1 MQKGKFIVVEGLDG
15 SGKTTLIENIVNSLN
30 GIVPIKSL
38 IDILPRGKCI
48 RECIGN
54 KEHYGN
60 DLSIALL
67 YLSETTRVKDKIV
80 HYLENGNNVIVDR
93 WFYST
98 MAYTNNKYI
107 DIIDNVSKY
116 LPNIDMTIYVDVDI
130 DTIVKRLSNKL
141 GEDVFTNKDKLVEMY
156 GIRTWRNHQ
165 RRCKNGKCSCQL
177 RSSKIYHNN
186 RKLLRSRE
194 LCHVWKSI

>member
-67 YLSETTRVKDKIV
+67 YLSETTRVKDIIEE
-80 HYLENGNNVIVDR
+80 YLKNGVDVIVDR

-130 DTIVKRLSNKL
+130 DTIIKRISNKL
-141 GEDVFTNKDKLVEMY
+141 GEDVFTNKDKLVNVGNCYKELKMSNQIIFNNNFEDDSY
-156 GIRTWRNHQ
+156 EINY
-165 RRCKNGKCSCQL
+165 NNL
-177 RSSKIYHNN
+177 IEKIKEVIY
-186 RKLLRSRE
+186 K
-194 LCHVWKSI
+194 

>member
-38 IDILPRGKCI
+38 IDILPSGKCI

-67 YLSETTRVKDKIV
+67 YLSETTRVKDIIEE
-80 HYLENGNNVIVDR
+80 YLKNGVDVIVDR

-116 LPNIDMTIYVDVDI
+116 SPDIDMTIYVDVDI

-141 GEDVFTNKDKLVEMY
+141 GEDVFTNKDKLVNVGNCYKELKMSNQIIFNNNFEDDSY
-156 GIRTWRNHQ
+156 EINY
-165 RRCKNGKCSCQL
+165 NNL
-177 RSSKIYHNN
+177 IEKIKEVIY
-186 RKLLRSRE
+186 K
-194 LCHVWKSI
+194 

>member
-67 YLSETTRVKDKIV
+67 YLSETTRVKDIIEE
-80 HYLENGNNVIVDR
+80 YLKNGVDIIVDR

-130 DTIVKRLSNKL
+130 DTLIKIISNKL
-141 GEDVFTNKDKLVEMY
+141 GEDVFTNKDKLVNVGNCYKELKMSNQIIFNNNFEDDSY
-156 GIRTWRNHQ
+156 EINY
-165 RRCKNGKCSCQL
+165 NNL
-177 RSSKIYHNN
+177 IEKIKEVIY
-186 RKLLRSRE
+186 K
-194 LCHVWKSI
+194 

>member
-67 YLSETTRVKDKIV
+67 YLSETTRVKDIIEE
-80 HYLENGNNVIVDR
+80 YLKNGVDVIVDR

-116 LPNIDMTIYVDVDI
+116 LPNIDMSIYVDVDI

-141 GEDVFTNKDKLVEMY
+141 GEDVFTNKDKLVNVGNCYKELKMDNQIIFNNNFEDDSY
-156 GIRTWRNHQ
+156 EINY
-165 RRCKNGKCSCQL
+165 NNL
-177 RSSKIYHNN
+177 IEKIKEVIY
-186 RKLLRSRE
+186 K
-194 LCHVWKSI
+194 

>member
-15 SGKTTLIENIVNSLN
+15 SGKTTLIENIVNSLDRV
-30 GIVPIKSL
+30 ISVKSL

-67 YLSETTRVKDKIV
+67 YLSETTRVKDIIEE
-80 HYLENGNNVIVDR
+80 YLKNGVDIIVDR

-141 GEDVFTNKDKLVEMY
+141 GEDVFTNKDKLVNVGNCYKELKMSNQIIFNNNFEDDSY
-156 GIRTWRNHQ
+156 EINY
-165 RRCKNGKCSCQL
+165 NNL
-177 RSSKIYHNN
+177 IEKIKEVIY
-186 RKLLRSRE
+186 K
-194 LCHVWKSI
+194 

>member
-67 YLSETTRVKDKIV
+67 YLSETTRVKDIIEE
-80 HYLENGNNVIVDR
+80 YLKNGVDVIVDR

-130 DTIVKRLSNKL
+130 DTLIKRLSNKL
-141 GEDVFTNKDKLVEMY
+141 GEDVFTNKDKLVNVGNCYKELKMDNQIIFNNNFEDDSY
-156 GIRTWRNHQ
+156 EINY
-165 RRCKNGKCSCQL
+165 NNL
-177 RSSKIYHNN
+177 IEKIKEVIY
-186 RKLLRSRE
+186 K
-194 LCHVWKSI
+194 

>member
-67 YLSETTRVKDKIV
+67 YLSETTRVKDIIEE
-80 HYLENGNNVIVDR
+80 YLKNGVDVIVDR

-116 LPNIDMTIYVDVDI
+116 LPNIDMSIYVDVDI

-141 GEDVFTNKDKLVEMY
+141 GEDVFTNKDKLVNVGNCYKELKMSNQIIFNNNFEDDSY
-156 GIRTWRNHQ
+156 EINY
-165 RRCKNGKCSCQL
+165 NNL
-177 RSSKIYHNN
+177 IEKIKEVIY
-186 RKLLRSRE
+186 K
-194 LCHVWKSI
+194 

>member
-38 IDILPRGKCI
+38 IDILPRGKSI

-67 YLSETTRVKDKIV
+67 YLSETTRVKDIIEE
-80 HYLENGNNVIVDR
+80 YLKNGVDVIVDR

-130 DTIVKRLSNKL
+130 DTIELHRPYVDNIHIKCSKCELKAWCRGCPAVANGTNGDFYGADPQCWKIKNERTGERLS
-141 GEDVFTNKDKLVEMY
+141 
-156 GIRTWRNHQ
+156 
-165 RRCKNGKCSCQL
+165 C
-177 RSSKIYHNN
+177 
-186 RKLLRSRE
+186 
-194 LCHVWKSI
+194 

>member
-67 YLSETTRVKDKIV
+67 YLSETTRVKDIIEE
-80 HYLENGNNVIVDR
+80 YLKNGVDVIVDR

-116 LPNIDMTIYVDVDI
+116 LPNIDMTIYVDVDL
-130 DTIVKRLSNKL
+130 DTIVKRLSNRL
-141 GEDVFTNKDKLVEMY
+141 GEDVFTNKDKLVNVGNCYKELKMSNQIIFNNNFEDDSY
-156 GIRTWRNHQ
+156 EINY
-165 RRCKNGKCSCQL
+165 NNL
-177 RSSKIYHNN
+177 IEKIKEVIY
-186 RKLLRSRE
+186 K
-194 LCHVWKSI
+194 

>member
-15 SGKTTLIENIVNSLN
+15 SGKTTLIENIVNSLD
-30 GIVPIKSL
+30 GLISIKSL
-38 IDILPRGKCI
+38 IDTLPRGKCI

-54 KEHYGN
+54 REHYGN

-80 HYLENGNNVIVDR
+80 HYLENGVNVIVDR

-107 DIIDNVSKY
+107 DIIDNVSKH
-116 LPNIDMTIYVDVDI
+116 LPNIDMTIYVDVDL

-141 GEDVFTNKDKLVEMY
+141 GEDVFTNKDKLIKFGNCYKELKMCNQIIFNNNFEDRDY
-156 GIRTWRNHQ
+156 DINY
-165 RRCKNGKCSCQL
+165 NNL
-177 RSSKIYHNN
+177 IEKIKEVIY
-186 RKLLRSRE
+186 K
-194 LCHVWKSI
+194 

>member
-67 YLSETTRVKDKIV
+67 YLSETTRVKDIIEE
-80 HYLENGNNVIVDR
+80 YLKNGVDVIVDR

-130 DTIVKRLSNKL
+130 DTLIKRISNKL
-141 GEDVFTNKDKLVEMY
+141 GEDVFTNKDKLVNVGNCYKELKMSNQIIFNNNFEDDSY
-156 GIRTWRNHQ
+156 EINY
-165 RRCKNGKCSCQL
+165 NNL
-177 RSSKIYHNN
+177 IEKIKEVIY
-186 RKLLRSRE
+186 K
-194 LCHVWKSI
+194 

>member
-67 YLSETTRVKDKIV
+67 YLSETTRVKDIIEE
-80 HYLENGNNVIVDR
+80 YLKNGVDIIVDR

-130 DTIVKRLSNKL
+130 DTLIKRISNKL
-141 GEDVFTNKDKLVEMY
+141 GEDVFTNKDKLVNVGNCYKELKMSNQIIFNNNFEDDSY
-156 GIRTWRNHQ
+156 EINY
-165 RRCKNGKCSCQL
+165 NNL
-177 RSSKIYHNN
+177 IEKIKEVIY
-186 RKLLRSRE
+186 K
-194 LCHVWKSI
+194 

>member
-30 GIVPIKSL
+30 GIVSIKSL

-67 YLSETTRVKDKIV
+67 YLSETTRVKDIIEE
-80 HYLENGNNVIVDR
+80 YLKNGVDVIVDR

-141 GEDVFTNKDKLVEMY
+141 GEDVFTNKDKLVNVGNCYKELKMSNQIIFNNNFEDGGY
-156 GIRTWRNHQ
+156 EINY
-165 RRCKNGKCSCQL
+165 NNL
-177 RSSKIYHNN
+177 IEKIKEVIY
-186 RKLLRSRE
+186 K
-194 LCHVWKSI
+194 

>member
-67 YLSETTRVKDKIV
+67 YLSETTRVKDIIEE
-80 HYLENGNNVIVDR
+80 YLKNGVDIIVDR

-141 GEDVFTNKDKLVEMY
+141 GEDVFTNKDKLVNVGNCYKELKMSNQIIFNNNFEDDSY
-156 GIRTWRNHQ
+156 EINY
-165 RRCKNGKCSCQL
+165 NNL
-177 RSSKIYHNN
+177 IEKIKEVIY
-186 RKLLRSRE
+186 K
-194 LCHVWKSI
+194 

>member
-67 YLSETTRVKDKIV
+67 YLSETTRVKDIIEE
-80 HYLENGNNVIVDR
+80 YLKNGVDVIVDR

-130 DTIVKRLSNKL
+130 DTIVKRLSNRL
-141 GEDVFTNKDKLVEMY
+141 GEDVFTNKDKLVNVGNCYKELKMSNQIIFNNNFEDDSY
-156 GIRTWRNHQ
+156 EINY
-165 RRCKNGKCSCQL
+165 NNL
-177 RSSKIYHNN
+177 IEKIKEVIY
-186 RKLLRSRE
+186 K
-194 LCHVWKSI
+194 

>member
-67 YLSETTRVKDKIV
+67 YLSETTRVKDIIEE
-80 HYLENGNNVIVDR
+80 YLKNGVDVIVDR

-116 LPNIDMTIYVDVDI
+116 LPNIDMTIYVDVNI
-130 DTIVKRLSNKL
+130 DTLIKRISNKL
-141 GEDVFTNKDKLVEMY
+141 GEDVFTNKDKLVNVGNCYKELKMSNQIIFNNNFEDDSY
-156 GIRTWRNHQ
+156 EINY
-165 RRCKNGKCSCQL
+165 NNL
-177 RSSKIYHNN
+177 IEKIKEVIY
-186 RKLLRSRE
+186 K
-194 LCHVWKSI
+194 

>member
-15 SGKTTLIENIVNSLN
+15 SGKTTLIENIVNS
-30 GIVPIKSL
+30 IDRVISVKSL
-38 IDILPRGKCI
+38 IDTLPRGKCI

-54 KEHYGN
+54 KEYYGN

-67 YLSETTRVKDKIV
+67 YLSETTRVKDEIEY
-80 HYLENGNNVIVDR
+80 YLSKGIDVIVDR

-107 DIIDNVSKY
+107 DIIDNVGKH
-116 LPNIDMTIYVDVDI
+116 LPNIDMTIYVDVDL

-141 GEDVFTNKDKLVEMY
+141 GEDVFTNIDKLVTMLVKI
-156 GIRTWRNHQ
+156 GF
-165 RRCKNGKCSCQL
+165 CSHC
-177 RSSKIYHNN
+177 S
-186 RKLLRSRE
+186 
-194 LCHVWKSI
+194 

>member
-15 SGKTTLIENIVNSLN
+15 SGKTTLIENIVNSLD
-30 GIVPIKSL
+30 GVISVKSL
-38 IDILPRGKCI
+38 IDTLPRGKCI

-54 KEHYGN
+54 KEYYGN

-67 YLSETTRVKDKIV
+67 YLSETTRVKDRIV

-107 DIIDNVSKY
+107 DIIDNVGKY

-130 DTIVKRLSNKL
+130 DTLIKRISNKL
-141 GEDVFTNKDKLVEMY
+141 GEDVFTNKDKLVNVGNCYKELKMSNQIIFNNNFEDDSY
-156 GIRTWRNHQ
+156 EINY
-165 RRCKNGKCSCQL
+165 NNL
-177 RSSKIYHNN
+177 IEKIKEVIY
-186 RKLLRSRE
+186 K
-194 LCHVWKSI
+194 

>member
-67 YLSETTRVKDKIV
+67 YLSETTRVKDIIEE
-80 HYLENGNNVIVDR
+80 YLKNGVDVIVDR

-107 DIIDNVSKY
+107 DIIDNVGKY

-141 GEDVFTNKDKLVEMY
+141 GEDVFTNKDKLVNVGNCYKELKMSNQIIFNNNFEDDSY
-156 GIRTWRNHQ
+156 EINY
-165 RRCKNGKCSCQL
+165 NNL
-177 RSSKIYHNN
+177 IEKIKEVIY
-186 RKLLRSRE
+186 K
-194 LCHVWKSI
+194 

>member
-15 SGKTTLIENIVNSLN
+15 SGKTTLIENIVNSLD
-30 GIVPIKSL
+30 GLISIKSL
-38 IDILPRGKCI
+38 IDTLPRGKCI

-54 KEHYGN
+54 KEYYGN

-80 HYLENGNNVIVDR
+80 QYLENGINIIVDR

-116 LPNIDMTIYVDVDI
+116 LPNIDMTIYVDVDL

-141 GEDVFTNKDKLVEMY
+141 GEDVFTNKDKLIKVGNCYKELKMCNQIIFNNNFEDRDY
-156 GIRTWRNHQ
+156 DINY
-165 RRCKNGKCSCQL
+165 NNL
-177 RSSKIYHNN
+177 IEKIKEVIY
-186 RKLLRSRE
+186 K
-194 LCHVWKSI
+194 

>member
-67 YLSETTRVKDKIV
+67 YLSETTRVKDIIEE
-80 HYLENGNNVIVDR
+80 YLKNGVDVIVDR

-130 DTIVKRLSNKL
+130 DTLIKRISNKL
-141 GEDVFTNKDKLVEMY
+141 GEDVFTNKDKLVNVGNCYKELKMDNQIIFNNNFEDDSY
-156 GIRTWRNHQ
+156 EINY
-165 RRCKNGKCSCQL
+165 NNL
-177 RSSKIYHNN
+177 IEKIKEVIY
-186 RKLLRSRE
+186 K
-194 LCHVWKSI
+194 

>member
-15 SGKTTLIENIVNSLN
+15 SGKTTLIENIVNS
-30 GIVPIKSL
+30 IDRVISVKSL
-38 IDILPRGKCI
+38 IDTLPRGKCI

-54 KEHYGN
+54 KEYYGN

-67 YLSETTRVKDKIV
+67 YLSETTRVKDRIV

-116 LPNIDMTIYVDVDI
+116 LPNIDMSIYVDVDI
-130 DTIVKRLSNKL
+130 DTLIKRISNKL
-141 GEDVFTNKDKLVEMY
+141 GEDVFTNKDKLVKVGNCYKELKMDNQIIFNNNFEDDSY
-156 GIRTWRNHQ
+156 EINY
-165 RRCKNGKCSCQL
+165 NNL
-177 RSSKIYHNN
+177 IEKIKEVIY
-186 RKLLRSRE
+186 K
-194 LCHVWKSI
+194 

>member
-67 YLSETTRVKDKIV
+67 YLSETTRVKDIIEE
-80 HYLENGNNVIVDR
+80 YLKNGVDIIVDR

-130 DTIVKRLSNKL
+130 DTLIKRISNKL
-141 GEDVFTNKDKLVEMY
+141 GEDVFTNKDKLLNVGNCYKELKMSNQIIFNNNFEDDSY
-156 GIRTWRNHQ
+156 EINY
-165 RRCKNGKCSCQL
+165 NNL
-177 RSSKIYHNN
+177 IEKIKEVIY
-186 RKLLRSRE
+186 K
-194 LCHVWKSI
+194 

>member
-67 YLSETTRVKDKIV
+67 YLSETTRVKDIIEE
-80 HYLENGNNVIVDR
+80 YLKNGVDVIVDR

-116 LPNIDMTIYVDVDI
+116 LPNIDMTIYVDVDL

-141 GEDVFTNKDKLVEMY
+141 GEDVFTNKDKLVNVGNCYKELKMDNQIIFNNNFEDDSY
-156 GIRTWRNHQ
+156 EINY
-165 RRCKNGKCSCQL
+165 NNL
-177 RSSKIYHNN
+177 IEKIKEVIY
-186 RKLLRSRE
+186 K
-194 LCHVWKSI
+194 

>member
-1 MQKGKFIVVEGLDG
+1 MEKGKFIVVEGLDG

-67 YLSETTRVKDKIV
+67 YLSETTRVKDIIEE
-80 HYLENGNNVIVDR
+80 YLKNGVDVIVDR

-130 DTIVKRLSNKL
+130 DTLIKRISNKL
-141 GEDVFTNKDKLVEMY
+141 GEDVFTNKDKLVNVGNCYKELKMSNQIIFNNNFEDDSY
-156 GIRTWRNHQ
+156 EINY
-165 RRCKNGKCSCQL
+165 NNL
-177 RSSKIYHNN
+177 IEKIKEVIY
-186 RKLLRSRE
+186 K
-194 LCHVWKSI
+194 

>member
-1 MQKGKFIVVEGLDG
+1 MEKGKFIVVEGLDG

-67 YLSETTRVKDKIV
+67 YLSETTRVKDIIEE
-80 HYLENGNNVIVDR
+80 YLKNGVDVIVDR

-141 GEDVFTNKDKLVEMY
+141 GEDVFTNKDKLVNVGNCYKELKMSNQIIFNNNFEDDSY
-156 GIRTWRNHQ
+156 EINY
-165 RRCKNGKCSCQL
+165 NNL
-177 RSSKIYHNN
+177 IEKIKEVIY
-186 RKLLRSRE
+186 K
-194 LCHVWKSI
+194 

>member
-54 KEHYGN
+54 KEYYGN

-67 YLSETTRVKDKIV
+67 YLSETTRVKDIIEE
-80 HYLENGNNVIVDR
+80 YLKNGVDVIVDR

-141 GEDVFTNKDKLVEMY
+141 GEDVFTNKDKLVNVGNCYKELKMSNQIIFNNNFEDDSY
-156 GIRTWRNHQ
+156 EINY
-165 RRCKNGKCSCQL
+165 NNL
-177 RSSKIYHNN
+177 IEKIKEVIY
-186 RKLLRSRE
+186 K
-194 LCHVWKSI
+194 

>member
-1 MQKGKFIVVEGLDG
+1 MEKGKFIIVEGLDG

-67 YLSETTRVKDKIV
+67 YLSETTRVKDIIEE
-80 HYLENGNNVIVDR
+80 YLKNGVDVIVDR

-141 GEDVFTNKDKLVEMY
+141 GEDVFTNKDKLVNVGNCYKELKMSNQIIFNNNFEDDSY
-156 GIRTWRNHQ
+156 EINY
-165 RRCKNGKCSCQL
+165 NNL
-177 RSSKIYHNN
+177 IEKIKEVIY
-186 RKLLRSRE
+186 K
-194 LCHVWKSI
+194 

>member
-67 YLSETTRVKDKIV
+67 YLSETTRVKDIIEE
-80 HYLENGNNVIVDR
+80 YLKNGVDIIVDR

-116 LPNIDMTIYVDVDI
+116 LPNIDMTIYVDVDL

-141 GEDVFTNKDKLVEMY
+141 GEDVFTNKDKLVNVGNCYKELKMSNQIIFNNNFEDDSY
-156 GIRTWRNHQ
+156 EINY
-165 RRCKNGKCSCQL
+165 NNL
-177 RSSKIYHNN
+177 IEKIKEVIY
-186 RKLLRSRE
+186 K
-194 LCHVWKSI
+194 

>member
-67 YLSETTRVKDKIV
+67 YLSETTRVKDIIEE
-80 HYLENGNNVIVDR
+80 YLKNGVDIIVDR

-130 DTIVKRLSNKL
+130 DTLIKRISNKL
-141 GEDVFTNKDKLVEMY
+141 GEDVFTNKDKLVNVGNCYKELKMDNQIIFNNNFEDDSY
-156 GIRTWRNHQ
+156 EINY
-165 RRCKNGKCSCQL
+165 NNL
-177 RSSKIYHNN
+177 IEKIKEVIY
-186 RKLLRSRE
+186 K
-194 LCHVWKSI
+194 

>member
-15 SGKTTLIENIVNSLN
+15 SGKTTLIENIVNSLDR
-30 GIVPIKSL
+30 IISVKSL

-67 YLSETTRVKDKIV
+67 YLSETTRVKDIIEE
-80 HYLENGNNVIVDR
+80 YLKNGVDVIVDR

-130 DTIVKRLSNKL
+130 DTLIKRLSNKL
-141 GEDVFTNKDKLVEMY
+141 GEDVFTNKDKLVNVGNCYKELKMDNQIIFNNNFEDDSY
-156 GIRTWRNHQ
+156 EINY
-165 RRCKNGKCSCQL
+165 NNL
-177 RSSKIYHNN
+177 IEKIKEVIY
-186 RKLLRSRE
+186 K
-194 LCHVWKSI
+194 

>member
-67 YLSETTRVKDKIV
+67 YLSEATRVKDIIEE
-80 HYLENGNNVIVDR
+80 YLKNGVDIIVDR

-141 GEDVFTNKDKLVEMY
+141 GEDVFTNKDKLVNVGNCYKELKMSNQIIFNNNFEDDSY
-156 GIRTWRNHQ
+156 EINY
-165 RRCKNGKCSCQL
+165 NNL
-177 RSSKIYHNN
+177 IEKIKEFIY
-186 RKLLRSRE
+186 K
-194 LCHVWKSI
+194 

>member
-67 YLSETTRVKDKIV
+67 YLSETTRVKDIIEE
-80 HYLENGNNVIVDR
+80 YLKNGVDVIVDR

-107 DIIDNVSKY
+107 DIIDNVGKY

-130 DTIVKRLSNKL
+130 DTLIKRISNKL
-141 GEDVFTNKDKLVEMY
+141 GEDVFTNKDKLVNVGNCYKELKMSNQIIFNNNFEDDSY
-156 GIRTWRNHQ
+156 EINY
-165 RRCKNGKCSCQL
+165 NNL
-177 RSSKIYHNN
+177 IEKIKEVIY
-186 RKLLRSRE
+186 K
-194 LCHVWKSI
+194 

>member
-67 YLSETTRVKDKIV
+67 YLSETTRVKDIIEE
-80 HYLENGNNVIVDR
+80 YLKNGVDVIVDR

-141 GEDVFTNKDKLVEMY
+141 GEDVFTNKDKLVNVGNCYKELKMSNQIIFNNNFEDDSY
-156 GIRTWRNHQ
+156 EINY
-165 RRCKNGKCSCQL
+165 NNL
-177 RSSKIYHNN
+177 IEKIKEVIY
-186 RKLLRSRE
+186 K
-194 LCHVWKSI
+194 